1 MASRLYGTTRG
12 LYRAIDSALARV
24 QINTLGSPTLR
35 ALIVLYVTG
44 LVLLDVRQTQTR
56 VTDTLPARCHDAL
69 NRLLR
74 VMPLST
80 RLVMRLLIGLVMRLG
95 VAGYLCL
102 DDVIIEKAYARRLP
116 WAAWTYSFAKKRKVY
131 GLHII
136 VVLWCSHDRQW
147 RIPVGFR
154 LWRPKRTCAPQR
166 YQTKPDLALT
176 LLHEV
181 CAARVPCD
189 YVAFDTHYTT
199 GKTTRALTRMGITW
213 HGTLSPRTIVFW
225 RGQRLAVRDLALHLK
240 LRWRKQVQV
249 RATALTVD
257 AQAYGT
263 IRLCVV
269 RNRHG
274 NGEFLASNL
283 LTADSTL
290 LVQRKRSRWSIETLF
305 RDTKQYAALEACQC
319 WCNQAFVRHV
329 ALVLLTFVV
338 LQCLRQ
344 RPDECVSQVKQ
355 RWQLA
360 VIQQGERR
368 PEPLKACP
376 PDLRATA

>member
-1 MASRLYGTTRG
+1 MHAF
-12 LYRAIDSALARV
+12 AWF
-24 QINTLGSPTLR
+24 QISSIGFWLGSCGANRQHVISQFFSGMSTL
-35 ALIVLYVTG
+35 V
-44 LVLLDVRQTQTR
+44 
-56 VTDTLPARCHDAL
+56 
-69 NRLLR
+69 
-74 VMPLST
+74 
-80 RLVMRLLIGLVMRLG
+80 

-136 VVLWCSHDRQW
+136 VVLWCSHDGQW

-154 LWRPKRTCAPQR
+154 LWRPKRSCAPQR
-166 YQTKPDLALT
+166 YQTKPELALT

-181 CAARVPCD
+181 CASRVPFD

-199 GKTTRALTRMGITW
+199 GKNTRALTRMGVTW

-225 RGQRLAVRDLALHLK
+225 RGQRLAVRDLAPRLK

-249 RATALTVD
+249 RATALTVET
-257 AQAYGT
+257 QAYGT
-263 IRLCVV
+263 IRLSVV

-274 NGEFLASNL
+274 NWEFLASNL

-338 LQCLRQ
+338 LQRLRQ
-344 RPDECVSQVKQ
+344 RPDECVSQVKH

-360 VIQQGERR
+360 VVQQGERR

-376 PDLRATA
+376 SELRTTA

>member
-1 MASRLYGTTRG
+1 LYQALEATLTRLHLRE
-12 LYRAIDSALARV
+12 
-24 QINTLGSPTLR
+24 LGSPTLR
-35 ALIVLYVTG
+35 ALVVLYVTG
-44 LVLLDVRQTQTR
+44 LVLLDVRPTQIR
-56 VTDTLPARCHDAL
+56 ITDVLPARCHDAL

-80 RLVMRLLIGLVMRLG
+80 RQVMRMLGRLVQRLPQS
-95 VAGYLCL
+95 GYLCL
-102 DDVIIEKAYARRLP
+102 DDVVIEKAYARRLP

-136 VVLWCSHDRQW
+136 VVLWCSDDGRW

-154 LWRPKRTCAPQR
+154 VWRPKRSSAPHR
-166 YQTKPDLALT
+166 YQTKPALALT

-181 CAARVPCD
+181 ITEDVPFTFI
-189 YVAFDTHYTT
+189 AFDTHYTT
-199 GKTTRALTRMGITW
+199 GKNTQALTRAGVTW
-213 HGTLSPRTIVFW
+213 HGTLSPRTVVFW
-225 RGQRLAVRDLALHLK
+225 RGQRLAVRDLAPRLK
-240 LRWRKQVQV
+240 LRWRKRVQV
-249 RATALTVD
+249 RAMALTV
-257 AQAYGT
+257 ATQSYGT

-274 NGEFLASNL
+274 NWEFLASNL
-283 LTADSTL
+283 RSADSTL
-290 LVQRKRSRWSIETLF
+290 LVQRKRQRWSIETLF

-329 ALVLLTFVV
+329 ALVLLAFVA
-338 LQCLRQ
+338 LQRLRQ
-344 RPDECVSQVKQ
+344 RPDECVSQVKH

-368 PEPLKACP
+368 PAPLNACP
-376 PDLRATA
+376 PDLRSTA

>member
-1 MASRLYGTTRG
+1 MVSRLYGTTRG
-12 LYRAIDSALARV
+12 LYQAIESALTRV
-24 QINTLGSPTLR
+24 RISDLGSPTLR
-35 ALIVLYVTG
+35 ALIALYVTG
-44 LVLLDVRQTQTR
+44 LVLLDARQTQTR

-74 VMPLST
+74 VMPFST
-80 RLVMRLLIGLVMRLG
+80 RLVMRLLIGLVQRLG

-136 VVLWCSHDRQW
+136 VVLWCSHDGQW
-147 RIPVGFR
+147 RIPVSFR
-154 LWRPKRTCAPQR
+154 LWRPKRSCASQR
-166 YQTKPDLALT
+166 YQTRPDLALT

-181 CAARVPCD
+181 RAAR
-189 YVAFDTHYTT
+189 
-199 GKTTRALTRMGITW
+199 MGVTW

-225 RGQRLAVRDLALHLK
+225 RDQRLAVRDLAPQLK

-249 RATALTVD
+249 RATALTVET
-257 AQAYGT
+257 QAYGT

-274 NGEFLASNL
+274 NWEFLASNL
-283 LTADSTL
+283 LPADSTL
-290 LVQRKRSRWSIETLF
+290 LVQRKRSRWPVETLF
-305 RDTKQYAALEACQC
+305 RDTKQYVALEACQC

-338 LQCLRQ
+338 LQCLWQ
-344 RPDECVSQVKQ
+344 HPDECVSQVKQ
-355 RWQLA
+355 RWQRA
-360 VIQQGERR
+360 VFQQGERR